1 MKGKENAVASAVAKP
16 QWVYQSD
23 TVPSRD
29 VYFAISGNTNEK
41 LRYTKVV
48 VETNTDK
55 DADVVSAWM
64 QPSVSGNI
72 NPGVIRYVNPKL

>member
-1 MKGKENAVASAVAKP
+1 MKGKEDVVAHAVAKP

-23 TVPSRD
+23 DFPSRD
-29 VYFAISGNTNEK
+29 VYFAVSGNTNNK
-41 LRYTKVV
+41 LRYTKVI
-48 VETNTDK
+48 VETNINN

-64 QPSVSGNI
+64 QASVLGNI